1 MSLIESDFPICNH
14 CTYIIIIIIEMKM
27 KIDAEKYE
35 QRINK
40 YFNKENQNY
49 NQNDN
54 SSKIYILIK

>member
-1 MSLIESDFPICNH
+1 
-14 CTYIIIIIIEMKM
+14 M

-35 QRINK
+35 QRISK

-49 NQNDN
+49 YQNDN